1 MATEGTSALASETLA
16 SMVEFYGFKLAREQL
31 DDLLT
36 LVQQQA
42 EEAAKLRAL
51 PVDKAVEPDVVFQ
64 PADE

>member
-51 PVDKAVEPDVVFQ
+51 PTA
-64 PADE
+64 AMASSLAIAWRT